1 MNNNARTNGNPVAQL
16 LQQALSLTQQQ
27 VGIPVLIDYE
37 SIARAVIKVMR
48 EEQKREDRNPERL
61 LQQAEVYRRY
71 GKEVILTLVRRGK
84 LQKYRFD
91 LVEKYDM
98 GIVKEK
104 EQAPIYME
112 PDSPMITTLREIYAE
127 NSGDY
132 ESRPRVIGG
141 GTYARCAENIIAF
154 GALFPGDEDRMHQ
167 KDRFDLVEKY
177 DEEGNVVKYPKG
189 YVYYRPAEI
198 EAAIEENNLLKGV
211 KNVEVD

>member
-91 LVEKYDM
+91 LVEKYD
-98 GIVKEK
+98 
-104 EQAPIYME
+104 
-112 PDSPMITTLREIYAE
+112 
-127 NSGDY
+127 
-132 ESRPRVIGG
+132 
-141 GTYARCAENIIAF
+141 
-154 GALFPGDEDRMHQ
+154 
-167 KDRFDLVEKY
+167 
-177 DEEGNVVKYPKG
+177 EEGNVVKYPKG